1 MGKLWKLKIDWLHW
15 LIVDL
20 ITTLS
25 ELSHKFTLS
34 LYLYNIARN
43 YAKFVNFRQTD
54 GQIDDETSK
63 NYSRS
68 YG

>member
-25 ELSHKFTLS
+25 ELSLKFTLS

-54 GQIDDETSK
+54 EQIDDETSK